1 MLYIL
6 IIRAKNRNV
15 VTVKVFSIIS
25 KCTFEQHFS
34 LHDVYYIF
42 KLQNKDEN
50 RRKLD
55 SSQSNIS
62 LLHIIYNVN
71 ELYLMSRPDQMLTAC
86 LKQGQPLQVS
96 SNKYSL
102 LHTQNSSYSI
112 QHSST
117 LDKITI

>member
-1 MLYIL
+1 MTI
-6 IIRAKNRNV
+6 
-15 VTVKVFSIIS
+15 KVFSIIS
-25 KCTFEQHFS
+25 KCTFEQRFS

-62 LLHIIYNVN
+62 LLHIIYNMN

-86 LKQGQPLQVS
+86 LKQEQPLQLS
-96 SNKYSL
+96 TNKYL
-102 LHTQNSSYSI
+102 LLYTQNSSYNI
-112 QHSST
+112 RHWST
-117 LDKITI
+117 LAKVTKEIISFLD